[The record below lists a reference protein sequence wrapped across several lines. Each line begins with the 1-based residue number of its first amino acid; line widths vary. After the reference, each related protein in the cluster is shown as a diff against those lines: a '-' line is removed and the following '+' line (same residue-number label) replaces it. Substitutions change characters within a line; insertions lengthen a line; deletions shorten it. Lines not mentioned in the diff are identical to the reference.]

1 MEVCAESL
9 ATKGHKQL
17 DHWLTDVNQA
27 TIKSPRMV
35 TVDSSQV
42 KRNQDTM
49 ESPEQLVFAY
59 QHNGVDVGM
68 TDTVDGLDHYK
79 VVDFD
84 HFGYMVVQ
92 YSQRFAVQN
101 LGTLVG
107 IVAVGIA
114 LSTVAIPWVVA
125 LH

>member
-1 MEVCAESL
+1 
-9 ATKGHKQL
+9 
-17 DHWLTDVNQA
+17 
-27 TIKSPRMV
+27 
-35 TVDSSQV
+35 
-42 KRNQDTM
+42 M

-68 TDTVDGLDHYK
+68 IDTVDGLDHYK

-92 YSQRFAVQN
+92 YSQRFVVQN

-107 IVAVGIA
+107 IVVVGIA

>member
-1 MEVCAESL
+1 
-9 ATKGHKQL
+9 
-17 DHWLTDVNQA
+17 
-27 TIKSPRMV
+27 
-35 TVDSSQV
+35 
-42 KRNQDTM
+42 M
-49 ESPEQLVFAY
+49 ESPEQSVFAY

-68 TDTVDGLDHYK
+68 MNTVDGLDHYK

-84 HFGYMVVQ
+84 HFEYMVVQ
-92 YSQRFAVQN
+92 YSQIFAVQN

-114 LSTVAIPWVVA
+114 LSTVATPWVVA

>member
-1 MEVCAESL
+1 M
-9 ATKGHKQL
+9 
-17 DHWLTDVNQA
+17 
-27 TIKSPRMV
+27 
-35 TVDSSQV
+35 
-42 KRNQDTM
+42 M

-68 TDTVDGLDHYK
+68 TDMVDGLDHYK

-84 HFGYMVVQ
+84 HFGYMVVP

-101 LGTLVG
+101 PSTLVG

-114 LSTVAIPWVVA
+114 LSTVATPWVFA
-125 LH
+125 LY

>member
-1 MEVCAESL
+1 MEL
-9 ATKGHKQL
+9 
-17 DHWLTDVNQA
+17 
-27 TIKSPRMV
+27 
-35 TVDSSQV
+35 
-42 KRNQDTM
+42 
-49 ESPEQLVFAY
+49 PEQLVFSY

-68 TDTVDGLDHYK
+68 IDTVDGLDHYK

-92 YSQRFAVQN
+92 YSQRFAIQN